1 MVFFNNLKMGQD
13 PIQPTSLVVQ
23 WVKNLPAN
31 AGDIRDTSS
40 VPWRRKW
47 QSILVFLS
55 GESCHQ
61 DSLAGCSPW
70 GHRRVGHER
79 D

>member
-1 MVFFNNLKMGQD
+1 MGQD

-40 VPWRRKW
+40 IPWRRKW

-61 DSLAGCSPW
+61 DSLEAAVHGVTEELAMKETEHSTIHPI
-70 GHRRVGHER
+70 
-79 D
+79 